1 MKTGVSKQ
9 ICLPL
14 AILLAILLAASP
26 AIATASID
34 YMNIDVDINNGYA
47 VTTVEQKITSNEDE
61 SAYDDFSIF
70 KSEEAFISGFTLM
83 IDGEEYNS
91 EVLPKGQAAEE
102 FEEAVSE
109 GKSAGLLTD
118 AGKDRFSY
126 ALNFE
131 PHQSIIVRL
140 TYEQALKKTLGEY
153 EYTQPLRSY
162 HNVDNLSLN
171 VDINSVNKI
180 LSLETSGFDGANVEY
195 ISSTNGQVTYN
206 SDSMPN
212 SDLNIIFTTNDP
224 ELNGDMLFY
233 ETAGQGYMMHIF
245 SPTEEDLGTTALSKD
260 IIFVIDKSGSMEG
273 EKMNQVKS
281 VFSDIIYG
289 LPSNDR
295 YNVIFFDSE
304 VHTYS
309 EQLME
314 ANASSRKDSI
324 EFVDSLRAD
333 GGTNINDALVTA
345 LGMFSTKSENVP
357 IIVFLT
363 DGEPTSGV
371 TSTYVIRENVMEA
384 NKAEVSTFTIA
395 FGIEREEYYEYLRVL
410 SLENNGKAERFT
422 STNSAEESISDF
434 YATISTPLITDI
446 EFSYNAKVSDIVNT
460 VESSLFAGSDAIVL
474 GKYNTG
480 TNTINSEIQA
490 TSRSGTQKF
499 NNQFTVISKSEN
511 SFIPRLWAYETIN
524 DLLDRIKVE
533 GETDEL
539 VASVTD
545 LSLEFEFVTPYT
557 SLFVE
562 IPEIEE
568 TDSVNSPPPGD
579 MYADEEMVVDDSE
592 GGDEVMEEMPVEEEM
607 IEAEI
612 GEDQDMPIEEAEAE
626 SPGFETLY
634 AVVGVVGVMLL
645 LKRRE

>member
-1 MKTGVSKQ
+1 MKTGISKQ

-14 AILLAILLAASP
+14 TILLAILLATSP
-26 AIATASID
+26 AMAAASID
-34 YMNIDVDINNGYA
+34 YMSIDVDINNGYA

-61 SAYDDFSIF
+61 AAYDDFSIF
-70 KSEEAFISGFTLM
+70 KSEEAFISGFTLI

-140 TYEQALKKTLGEY
+140 TYEQALKKALGEY
-153 EYTQPLRSY
+153 EYIQPLRSY
-162 HNVDNLSLN
+162 HEVDNLSVN
-171 VDINSVNKI
+171 VDISSINKI
-180 LSLETSGFDGANVEY
+180 LSMETSGSSGANVEY

-233 ETAGQGYMMHIF
+233 ETGGQGYMMHIF

-273 EKMNQVKS
+273 EKMYQVKS

-289 LPSNDR
+289 LPTNDR
-295 YNVIFFDSE
+295 FNLIFFDSE

-345 LGMFSTKSENVP
+345 LGMFSSENENVP

-371 TSTYVIRENVMEA
+371 TSRYVISENVLEA
-384 NKAEVSTFTIA
+384 NKAEVSIFSIA
-395 FGIEREEYYEYLRVL
+395 FGIEHEEYYESLRVL

-422 STNSAEESISDF
+422 STNGAEQGISDF

-446 EFSYNAKVSDIVNT
+446 EFNYNGKVSDIVNT

-480 TNTINSEIQA
+480 TSAINSEIQA

-499 NNQFTVISKSEN
+499 SNQFTVISKSEN

-524 DLLDRIKVE
+524 DLLDRIEVE

-539 VASVTD
+539 VTSVTN

-557 SLFVE
+557 SLFVK
-562 IPEIEE
+562 IPDIEE
-568 TDSVNSPPPGD
+568 IDSVNSPPPSD
-579 MYADEEMVVDDSE
+579 MYTGEGIAVDDSAVAE
-592 GGDEVMEEMPVEEEM
+592 EAMEEMPVEEEM
-607 IEAEI
+607 VNEE
-612 GEDQDMPIEEAEAE
+612 MPIQEATE
-626 SPGFETLY
+626 SPGFEALY
-634 AVVGVVGVMLL
+634 TIMGVVGVMLL
-645 LKRRE
+645 FRRRE

>member
-1 MKTGVSKQ
+1 MKTGAIKQ
-9 ICLPL
+9 IYLPL
-14 AILLAILLAASP
+14 AILLSILLAASP
-26 AIATASID
+26 AMATASVD
-34 YMNIDVDINNGYA
+34 YMSIDVDINNGYA

-61 SAYDDFSIF
+61 AAYDDFSIF
-70 KSEEAFISGFTLM
+70 KSEDAFISDFTII

-91 EVLPKGQAAEE
+91 EVLPKTQAKEE

-109 GKSAGLLTD
+109 GRSAGLLTD

-162 HNVDNLSLN
+162 RNINNLSVN
-171 VDINSVNKI
+171 VDISSVNKI
-180 LSLETSGFDGANVEY
+180 LSLETPGFAEANTEY
-195 ISSTNGQVTYN
+195 LSSTKGQVTYN
-206 SDSMPN
+206 SQSVPD
-212 SDLNIIFTTNDP
+212 SDLNIIFTTNNP
-224 ELNGDMLFY
+224 ALNGEMLFY
-233 ETAGQGYMMHIF
+233 ETGGQGYMMHIF
-245 SPTEEDLGTTALSKD
+245 SPTEDDLGTKALNKD
-260 IIFVIDKSGSMEG
+260 IIFVIDKSGSMSG
-273 EKMNQVKS
+273 EKMYQVKS

-289 LPSNDR
+289 LPANDR
-295 YNVIFFDSE
+295 FNVIFFDGE

-314 ANASSRKDSI
+314 ANASSKKDSI
-324 EFVDSLRAD
+324 EFVDNLNAD
-333 GGTNINDALVTA
+333 GGTNINDALLNA
-345 LGMFSTKSENVP
+345 LGMFNDETENVP

-371 TSTYVIRENVMEA
+371 TSRYVIRENVMEA
-384 NKAEVSTFTIA
+384 NKVDVSIFSIA
-395 FGIEREEYYEYLRVL
+395 FGIEHEEYYESLRAL

-422 STNSAEESISDF
+422 STTGAEEGISDF

-446 EFSYNAKVSDIVNT
+446 EFSYNGKVSDIVNT

-480 TNTINSEIQA
+480 TSTISSEIKA
-490 TSRSGTQKF
+490 TSRSGTQEF
-499 NNQFTVISKSEN
+499 NNQFTILPKAEN

-524 DLLDRIKVE
+524 DLLDRIEVE
-533 GETDEL
+533 GETDDL
-539 VASVTD
+539 VTAVTD

-562 IPEIEE
+562 IPETEKQDV
-568 TDSVNSPPPGD
+568 TDSMPPGE
-579 MYADEEMVVDDSE
+579 MGMDESVVVDDSE
-592 GGDEVMEEMPVEEEM
+592 VAEEAIEEMPAEEEMVMEEIPVEET
-607 IEAEI
+607 AE
-612 GEDQDMPIEEAEAE
+612 EE
-626 SPGFETLY
+626 SPGFEALY
-634 AVVGVVGVMLL
+634 AAVGIIGVMLVL
-645 LKRRE
+645 RKRE

>member
-1 MKTGVSKQ
+1 MKSGVSKQ
-9 ICLPL
+9 ICLSL
-14 AILLAILLAASP
+14 AILLAILVASSP
-26 AIATASID
+26 AMADASID
-34 YMNIDVDINNGYA
+34 YMSIDVDINNGYA

-61 SAYDDFSIF
+61 AAYDDFSIF
-70 KSEEAFISGFTLM
+70 KSEEAFISGFTLI

-91 EVLPKGQAAEE
+91 EVLPKGKAAEE

-118 AGKDRFSY
+118 EGKDRFSY

-162 HNVDNLSLN
+162 HVVDNLSVN
-171 VDINSVNKI
+171 VDISSVNKI
-180 LSLETSGFDGANVEY
+180 LSLETPGFNEAETEY

-206 SDSMPN
+206 SNSMPDSN
-212 SDLNIIFTTNDP
+212 LNIIFTTNEP
-224 ELNGDMLFY
+224 ALNGDMLFY

-245 SPTEEDLGTTALSKD
+245 SPTEEELGTTALSKD

-273 EKMNQVKS
+273 EKMEQVKS

-289 LPSNDR
+289 LPSSDR
-295 YNVIFFDSE
+295 FNVIFFDSE

-324 EFVDSLRAD
+324 EFVDNLRAD

-345 LGMFSTKSENVP
+345 LGMFNNESENVP

-371 TSTYVIRENVMEA
+371 TSRYVIRENVLDA
-384 NKAEVSTFTIA
+384 NKVEVSIFTIA
-395 FGIEREEYYEYLRVL
+395 FGIKHEEYYESLRVL

-422 STNSAEESISDF
+422 STTGAEEGISDF

-446 EFSYNAKVSDIVNT
+446 QFSYNEKVSDIVNT

-480 TNTINSEIQA
+480 TSAINSEIQA
-490 TSRSGTQKF
+490 TSRSGTQEF
-499 NNQFTVISKSEN
+499 SNQFTVISKSEN

-524 DLLDRIKVE
+524 DLLDRIEVE

-539 VASVTD
+539 VTSVTD
-545 LSLEFEFVTPYT
+545 LSLEFEFVTSYT

-568 TDSVNSPPPGD
+568 TDSVNSPPPSD
-579 MYADEEMVVDDSE
+579 MYAGEGIAVDDSAVGE
-592 GGDEVMEEMPVEEEM
+592 EAMEEMPVEEEM
-607 IEAEI
+607 VDEEMPVQEA
-612 GEDQDMPIEEAEAE
+612 AE
-626 SPGFETLY
+626 SPGFEALY
-634 AVVGVVGVMLL
+634 AIVGIIGMMFLA
-645 LKRRE
+645 RRKLD